1 MDDDGSGV
9 LTPAGA
15 WSNSLSCRLCQP
27 EMGKTEKE
35 SIKSGLTYILP
46 MKKALLVIVFILL
59 SGTAYADKLMADEHR
74 RSNPHYE
81 YAPRQ
86 APPPSTV
93 NDVPDRIANMF
104 LDQGVIGAMLLILGF
119 WFYKTES
126 QARVDRNK
134 MNEKFEELIRESFD
148 KTDLIEVKTSIAAIN
163 QQMQNLEREI
173 ETLKDFV
180 LSGRIGGNRG

>member
-1 MDDDGSGV
+1 MDDDGKG
-9 LTPAGA
+9 LFTAAGS
-15 WSNSLSCRLCQP
+15 WSDALSCRLCFPFLVEDP
-27 EMGKTEKE
+27 EA
-35 SIKSGLTYILP
+35 SFKSGLTHILQ
-46 MKKALLVIVFILL
+46 MKKALLVIVFILF

-119 WFYKTES
+119 WFYKTEN
-126 QARVDRNK
+126 QARVDRNA